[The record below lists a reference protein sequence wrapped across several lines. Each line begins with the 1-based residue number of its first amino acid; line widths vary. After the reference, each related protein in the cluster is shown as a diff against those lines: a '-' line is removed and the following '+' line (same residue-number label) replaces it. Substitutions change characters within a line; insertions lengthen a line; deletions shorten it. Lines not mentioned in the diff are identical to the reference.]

1 MNYIK
6 DLNINRIKD
15 GKMESI
21 KDSIMVEYPL
31 TIFLNGYEFVTL
43 LCLPKGLEYLAV
55 GFLMSEGIIKNKHKL
70 KVFQ

>member
-55 GFLMSEGIIKNKHKL
+55 GF
-70 KVFQ
+70 